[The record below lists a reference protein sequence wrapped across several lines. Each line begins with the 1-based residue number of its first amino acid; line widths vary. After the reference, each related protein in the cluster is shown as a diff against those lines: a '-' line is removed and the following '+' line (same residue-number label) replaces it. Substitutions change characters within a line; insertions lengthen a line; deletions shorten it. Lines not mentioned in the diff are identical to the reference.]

1 MQARGQAHGSHS
13 QGLLHAPS
21 GRQQALRLE
30 GEVIAGT
37 CCPRCGGSV
46 FPERVLDSN
55 ERENV
60 CLSCSYTVVPG
71 IALPALLELAEE
83 LELTS
88 GKATISRKPYRGTE
102 PL

>member
-1 MQARGQAHGSHS
+1 MTTATH
-13 QGLLHAPS
+13 
-21 GRQQALRLE
+21 
-30 GEVIAGT
+30 AGT

-83 LELTS
+83 LEGTLHAPS
-88 GKATISRKPYRGTE
+88 LHRKPYRGKV